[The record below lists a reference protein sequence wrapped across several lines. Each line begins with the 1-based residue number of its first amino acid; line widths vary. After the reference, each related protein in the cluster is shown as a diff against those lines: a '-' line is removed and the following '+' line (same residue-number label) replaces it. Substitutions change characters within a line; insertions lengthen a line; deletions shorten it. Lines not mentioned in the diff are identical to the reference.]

1 MAYLGH
7 HYELK
12 NNRELLRTQQRAKA
26 YEIIDNTLYKTS
38 IIGPLHCL
46 SIAECKKL
54 LSEIH
59 TCISMGHIGSR
70 ALVAKVFTQG
80 FYWSSVIDDTT
91 KIVATYGACQN
102 FSPHSKARS

>member
-46 SIAECKKL
+46 STAECKKTA
-54 LSEIH
+54 I
-59 TCISMGHIGSR
+59 
-70 ALVAKVFTQG
+70 
-80 FYWSSVIDDTT
+80 
-91 KIVATYGACQN
+91 
-102 FSPHSKARS
+102 